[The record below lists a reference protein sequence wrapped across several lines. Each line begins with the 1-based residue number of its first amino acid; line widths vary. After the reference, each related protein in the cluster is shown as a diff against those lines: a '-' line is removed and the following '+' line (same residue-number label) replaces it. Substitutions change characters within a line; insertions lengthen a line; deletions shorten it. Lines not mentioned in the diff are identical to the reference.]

1 MVASVAPDL
10 AEVAPLAR
18 TLTEQPV
25 HQYSRVRKIAIV
37 FMMSWVAFTTS
48 FSSAALFPAI
58 SDIASDFGTT
68 RSVIDASNAAVFIC
82 LAISGFLWV
91 PLMQSLGRR
100 YAYYAAVVIFFILS
114 IATAAAPTIKVWFAM
129 RCVSMLEGTIF
140 HIAGQAL
147 IADIFPPAKR
157 GTAIGFFLVGT
168 ISGPA
173 LGPCIGGITV
183 TFADWRV
190 IFWTQCGMMG
200 FGALLCLLFYPSEI
214 ETVKAEPSLPGPFDV
229 VRAFNVMHIFRLFKY
244 PNVLLTNITCGL
256 LSFSQYSLLIAP
268 HHLINPRL
276 NLTTPLV
283 SGLFYL
289 SPLAGFIVGTLL
301 GGAYSDHIVVKY
313 VRLRGRRAPQDR
325 LRAGSWAFFAVIP
338 VSSMVYGWCLQYSKG
353 GLAVPIVAAFWW
365 AAGLMA
371 AFSGLNA
378 YCVESFPDRR
388 TEVVAGKYFVQYAFG
403 AGATGGMV
411 PLIDR
416 IGVGMATTVGVGMVL
431 VAGVMMSTTADHGEG
446 MQRWADGLGK
456 SGSQEQKVDHDR
468 PPAAQRNDVH
478 LEDL

>member
-1 MVASVAPDL
+1 MAASVASAL
-10 AEVAPLAR
+10 AGDAPI
-18 TLTEQPV
+18 TKTQTEQPV
-25 HQYSRVRKIAIV
+25 HEYSRWRKIAIV
-37 FMMSWVAFTTS
+37 FVMSWLAFTTS

-58 SDIASDFGTT
+58 PDIASDFGTT
-68 RSVIDASNAAVFIC
+68 RSVVDASNAAVFIC

-91 PLMQSLGRR
+91 PLMQILGRR
-100 YAYYAAVVIFFILS
+100 HAYYAAAVAFLIFS
-114 IATAAAPTIKVWFAM
+114 SATAAAPTIEVWIAM
-129 RCVSMLEGTIF
+129 RCVSMLEGTTF

-147 IADIFPPAKR
+147 IADIFPPVRR

-168 ISGPA
+168 IAGPA
-173 LGPCIGGITV
+173 LGPCIGGIIV
-183 TFADWRV
+183 TFTSWRA

-200 FGALLCLLFYPSEI
+200 LGAVLCLLFYPSEI
-214 ETVKAEPSLPGPFDV
+214 DAVKAEPRPSRPSDIV
-229 VRAFNVMHIFRLFKY
+229 CAFNIMHIFRVFKF

-268 HHLINPRL
+268 RHLINPRF

-289 SPLAGFIVGTLL
+289 SPLAGFITGTLL
-301 GGAYSDHIVVKY
+301 GGAYSDRVVVKY

-338 VSSMVYGWCLQYSKG
+338 VSSMVYGWCLQYDKG

-416 IGVGMATTVGVGMVL
+416 IGVGMASTVGVGMVL